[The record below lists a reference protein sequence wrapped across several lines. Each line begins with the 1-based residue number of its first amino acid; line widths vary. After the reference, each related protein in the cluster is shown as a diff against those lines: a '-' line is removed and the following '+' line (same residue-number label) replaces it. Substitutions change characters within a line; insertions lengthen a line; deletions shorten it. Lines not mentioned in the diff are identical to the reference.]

1 MISKGQPSGPAPRMS
16 MPHQIG
22 IASITEARERACR
35 LAKTGPNRRYHQGQ
49 AQALTMLLLNLT
61 CSEGRA

>member
-1 MISKGQPSGPAPRMS
+1 MDSVALPSGPADITSPQ
-16 MPHQIG
+16 PVIG

-61 CSEGRA
+61 CSEDRA